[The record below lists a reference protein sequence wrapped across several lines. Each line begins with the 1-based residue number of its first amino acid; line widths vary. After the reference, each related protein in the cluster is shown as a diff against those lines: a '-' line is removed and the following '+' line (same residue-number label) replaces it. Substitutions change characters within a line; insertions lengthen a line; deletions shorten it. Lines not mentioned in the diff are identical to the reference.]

1 MSSAPQAAEPS
12 TTRFDPR
19 RLFADN
25 PVVVLT
31 LVFIGVQSFLMAR
44 RTKRASSRRRAAQP
58 LSTGDPPLPEQAT

>member
-25 PVVVLT
+25 PVASAQVAEAKLTAIVQAARVL
-31 LVFIGVQSFLMAR
+31 
-44 RTKRASSRRRAAQP
+44 RAKY
-58 LSTGDPPLPEQAT
+58 G